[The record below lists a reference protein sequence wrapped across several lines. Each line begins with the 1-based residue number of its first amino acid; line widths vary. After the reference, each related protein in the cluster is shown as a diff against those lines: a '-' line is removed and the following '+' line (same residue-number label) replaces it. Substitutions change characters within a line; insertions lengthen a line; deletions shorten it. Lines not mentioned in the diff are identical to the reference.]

1 MSRTAIRALSILGPF
16 MLAAPSLLAQ
26 GAGFAIRDGD
36 YLSAIT
42 VPADPDMKQAPS
54 MKGCD
59 RSKQAIGSIY
69 GSGVV
74 SYLVTVGGRADTSTI
89 QVVSH
94 EGMSSGSLASIA
106 HRVLVTCS
114 YHPAE
119 SAAGRAPALVD
130 QKFTFQSGTPHTEG
144 TVVAAGSAGTADPVD
159 VHHVDE
165 VPSRLSCEMPW
176 RFAGAGSFWFE
187 FVIGT
192 DGRAEPGSIKA
203 VEAAPPT
210 PEQFR
215 EAKEWTLSCWFSP
228 GRIDGV
234 PVRTLVRQSIISRGV
249 HSGQP

>member
-1 MSRTAIRALSILGPF
+1 MKSAAILVTG
-16 MLAAPSLLAQ
+16 LLLVPGATVAAQ
-26 GAGFAIRDGD
+26 GSGFAIRDGD

-42 VPADPDMKQAPS
+42 LPAHPAFKKAPL

-106 HRVLVTCS
+106 HRVLVTCT
-114 YHPAE
+114 YPPAE
-119 SAAGRAPALVD
+119 SAAGRASAQVD
-130 QKFTFQSGTPHTEG
+130 QKFSFQSGTPHPEG
-144 TVVAAGSAGTADPVD
+144 TVVAAGSTGTADPVD
-159 VHHVDE
+159 VDHVDE
-165 VPSRLSCEMPW
+165 VPTRLSCEMPW
-176 RFAGAGSFWFE
+176 RFAGAGSFRFE

-192 DGRAEPGSIKA
+192 DGRAESASIKA
-203 VEAAPPT
+203 VDSAPLP
-210 PEQFR
+210 PEVLR
-215 EAKEWTLSCWFSP
+215 EAKEWTLGCWFAP

-234 PVRTLVRQSIISRGV
+234 PVRTLIRQSIISKGV
-249 HSGQP
+249 HSGHP